1 MARLYADENVP
12 LPVVD
17 ELRALG
23 HDILT
28 IVEDGKGNQRHP
40 DALVLRDATAL
51 GRAVVTLNRT
61 DFRRLH
67 ADDANHAG
75 IVSCTYDSDFA
86 GQALRIHE
94 LLSTQGDMAG
104 RLLQVYRGPVG
115 NSFSVAT
122 SQDGARHNAGSV
134 EPAMVC

>member
-28 IVEDGKGNQRHP
+28 VVEDGKGNQRYP
-40 DALVLRDATAL
+40 DASVLRDATVL
-51 GRAVVTLNRT
+51 GRVTLTLNRT

-75 IVSCTYDSDFA
+75 MVLCTYDPNFA

-94 LLSTQGDMAG
+94 LLSTQEDMSG
-104 RLLQVYRGPVG
+104 RLLQVYRGSG
-115 NSFSVAT
+115 
-122 SQDGARHNAGSV
+122 RR
-134 EPAMVC
+134 